1 MAVYGHR
8 GRVAP
13 LAGNPGPAG
22 NSGVA
27 RVSVA
32 ALVLTARAA
41 WAQVVAAY
49 VGERVSGP
57 VAPVLDAT
65 AFRRSRVLQLARP
78 VRLEARRNCCPAASR
93 CRARRVRAAALRSG
107 LPALPRGRGLP
118 ALRRGL
124 PTAGRRR
131 VPAPVGGVPAALA
144 RTALAAAAL
153 AAAALAA
160 ATLAAAAA
168 LAAALPRAVA
178 TTAALGGAAP
188 LDGGPG
194 ERRGWGRRLRLAR
207 WRAACLRLTSLRPP
221 GVGAASRSG
230 ACRSGARRSG
240 ARRSRSGAE
249 YDGRRA
255 AGNLL
260 DDRVLLHL
268 ELQVEEVPDR
278 LLLDA
283 VHHGVEHVVALPLV
297 FDQRVALRHRAQPD
311 ALAEVVHLI

>member
-93 CRARRVRAAALRSG
+93 CRARRVRATALRSG

-131 VPAPVGGVPAALA
+131 VPAPVGGVPAALAGPALA

-230 ACRSGARRSG
+230 AS
-240 ARRSRSGAE
+240 
-249 YDGRRA
+249 
-255 AGNLL
+255 
-260 DDRVLLHL
+260 
-268 ELQVEEVPDR
+268 
-278 LLLDA
+278 
-283 VHHGVEHVVALPLV
+283 
-297 FDQRVALRHRAQPD
+297 
-311 ALAEVVHLI
+311 